1 MLEKSVSNSKRLKE
15 LRRALRN
22 NPTPAESELW
32 KHLKADKLDGLRW
45 RRQFS
50 VEDYIM
56 DFYCPA
62 IRLCIELD
70 GNEHFTMQGDT
81 ADFDRTEI
89 LHSKG
94 IKVLRFENREI
105 WESIERVLEHIRDEI
120 KDRKQEL
127 QSKVFIPQAQAE

>member
-1 MLEKSVSNSKRLKE
+1 MREKSVSNSKRLKE
-15 LRRALRN
+15 LRRTLRN

-50 VEDYIM
+50 VEDYIL
-56 DFYCPA
+56 DFYCPS

-105 WESIERVLEHIRDEI
+105 WEGIERVLEHIRNEI
-120 KDRKQEL
+120 KERKQEL
-127 QSKVFIPQAQAE
+127 QSGVLIPPAQAG

>member
-1 MLEKSVSNSKRLKE
+1 MQEKSVSNSKRLKE
-15 LRRALRN
+15 LRRTLRN

-50 VEDYIM
+50 VEDYIL
-56 DFYCPA
+56 DFYCPS

-81 ADFDRTEI
+81 ADFYRTQ
-89 LHSKG
+89 KA
-94 IKVLRFENREI
+94 LRSCALRTGRFGKALNECWNI
-105 WESIERVLEHIRDEI
+105 
-120 KDRKQEL
+120 
-127 QSKVFIPQAQAE
+127 